1 MGSEEPQNPQ
11 SANSIKLPL
20 SFSAALAAIA
30 GVLTLVFASGGTQYG
45 LRWDLAGIAC
55 GITFVV
61 ALLISSLLVMG
72 HKENDPSLS
81 EGSGV
86 YRKSSDRLTQATA
99 DAAKKSEEAAQRK
112 KAAGDDSASSA
123 GEGAEN

>member
-1 MGSEEPQNPQ
+1 MGSEEPQKPQ

-30 GVLTLVFASGGTQYG
+30 GVLTLIFASGGTQYG

-55 GITFVV
+55 GIAFVA

-81 EGSGV
+81 AGSGV
-86 YRKSSDRLTQATA
+86 YRKSSDRLAQATA
-99 DAAKKSEEAAQRK
+99 DAAEKAAKAAAPKKT
-112 KAAGDDSASSA
+112 AGDDTDSSA
-123 GEGAEN
+123 GGPAEK